1 MLDVGRV
8 CMKIAGRDGNNIAV
22 VIKKIDNNHVLVD
35 GNVRRKRCSIK
46 HLEPLDKVLEIK
58 EEETGDNI
66 RELLKKEGFKIIKT
80 KKGTERPVPLGSG
93 IFARADLKDNNEL
106 LLGVGSKVHVS
117 KDIDETKKIISNQ
130 IRNMEDLAMEVE
142 HGLLDI
148 SDQVQIIQQD
158 LLKIVEDNKK
168 DE

>member
-1 MLDVGRV
+1 MSKEANIQRKYIEIQTKEHQIQKAQEQLINISHHIQELIKIEVALD
-8 CMKIAGRDGNNIAV
+8 
-22 VIKKIDNNHVLVD
+22 
-35 GNVRRKRCSIK
+35 
-46 HLEPLDKVLEIK
+46 EIK
-58 EEETGDNI
+58 
-66 RELLKKEGFKIIKT
+66 KT
-80 KKGTERPVPLGSG
+80 KKGTEMLVPLGSG

-148 SDQVQIIQQD
+148 LDQVQIIQQD

>member
-1 MLDVGRV
+1 MIKIEVALD
-8 CMKIAGRDGNNIAV
+8 
-22 VIKKIDNNHVLVD
+22 
-35 GNVRRKRCSIK
+35 
-46 HLEPLDKVLEIK
+46 EIK
-58 EEETGDNI
+58 
-66 RELLKKEGFKIIKT
+66 KT
-80 KKGTERPVPLGSG
+80 KKGTEMLVPLGSG

>member
-58 EEETGDNI
+58 EEESGDNI
-66 RELLKKEGFKIIKT
+66 RELLKKEGFKIIK
-80 KKGTERPVPLGSG
+80 KGEKT
-93 IFARADLKDNNEL
+93 
-106 LLGVGSKVHVS
+106 
-117 KDIDETKKIISNQ
+117 
-130 IRNMEDLAMEVE
+130 
-142 HGLLDI
+142 
-148 SDQVQIIQQD
+148 
-158 LLKIVEDNKK
+158 
-168 DE
+168 

>member
-1 MLDVGRV
+1 MSKEANIQRKYIEIQTKEHQIQKAQEQLINISHHIQELIKIEVALD
-8 CMKIAGRDGNNIAV
+8 
-22 VIKKIDNNHVLVD
+22 
-35 GNVRRKRCSIK
+35 
-46 HLEPLDKVLEIK
+46 EIK
-58 EEETGDNI
+58 
-66 RELLKKEGFKIIKT
+66 KT
-80 KKGTERPVPLGSG
+80 KKGTEMLVPLGSG

>member
-58 EEETGDNI
+58 EEESGDNI
-66 RELLKKEGFKIIKT
+66 RELLKKEGFKIIKKGEKRERKT
-80 KKGTERPVPLGSG
+80 RQKVEVKQPEISKQKAKK
-93 IFARADLKDNNEL
+93 
-106 LLGVGSKVHVS
+106 
-117 KDIDETKKIISNQ
+117 
-130 IRNMEDLAMEVE
+130 
-142 HGLLDI
+142 
-148 SDQVQIIQQD
+148 
-158 LLKIVEDNKK
+158 
-168 DE
+168 